1 MKHKQNEKSRR
12 GRHKEDKTLLGAYV
26 TPEIKALAVMTADRL
41 GITLT
46 DILLNGL
53 KSEAARAGILRNDE
67 IVPEHRAAYDAIVE
81 MVRVANAERKRAK

>member
-1 MKHKQNEKSRR
+1 MNTRKSRQ
-12 GRHKEDKTLLGAYV
+12 GRHKEEKTLLGAYV

-53 KSEAARAGILRNDE
+53 KSEATRAGILINDN
-67 IVPEHRAAYDAIVE
+67 IAPELKTNFEAVVE
-81 MVRVANAERKRAK
+81 MVKVSNAERKRK